1 MKKVVLIIGIVILVM
16 VVVKSKA
23 LQSKADSFIK
33 SYQNHEQK
41 QIQNFLSQ

>member
-1 MKKVVLIIGIVILVM
+1 MKKVVLVIGIIVLLM
-16 VVVKSKA
+16 VVLRSKA
-23 LQSKADSFIK
+23 LQSKADRFIK